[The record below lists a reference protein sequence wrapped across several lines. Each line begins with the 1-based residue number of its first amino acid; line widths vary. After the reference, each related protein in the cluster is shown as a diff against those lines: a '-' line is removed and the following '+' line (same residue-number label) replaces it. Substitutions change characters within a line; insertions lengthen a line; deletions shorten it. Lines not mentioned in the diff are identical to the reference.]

1 MYEKAPRTSRH
12 LEIIIFWHSEH
23 FHYKYLNTIVV
34 FGLFFFFK
42 CFQDM
47 LLKNTLNS
55 HMQEFINDPLDQN
68 WMCRLPI
75 PTESQQIHSTLEKLI
90 IFLRIG

>member
-1 MYEKAPRTSRH
+1 
-12 LEIIIFWHSEH
+12 
-23 FHYKYLNTIVV
+23 
-34 FGLFFFFK
+34 
-42 CFQDM
+42 M